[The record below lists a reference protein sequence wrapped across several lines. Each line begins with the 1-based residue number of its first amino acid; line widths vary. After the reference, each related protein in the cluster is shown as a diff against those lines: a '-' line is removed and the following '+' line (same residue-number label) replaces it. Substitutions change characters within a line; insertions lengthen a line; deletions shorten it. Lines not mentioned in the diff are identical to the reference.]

1 MRIVVFCHSL
11 ISDWN
16 HGNAHFLRGVVAEL
30 LARDHEVVVYEP
42 ADGWSRT
49 QLLADAGP
57 GAIARFHRAFPQ
69 LAPRP
74 VDLKRLP
81 LDEALAGADLV
92 LVHEWSDHALVKR
105 IGRHKASGG
114 RYVLLF
120 HDTHHRSVTDVP
132 AMAGYDLQ
140 HYDGV
145 LAFGEVIRERYL
157 RLGWGRRAWTW
168 HEAADIRVFRPMA
181 TAGEV
186 RDLVWIGNWGD
197 DERTAEIRSFLIDP
211 VRELRLRATVHGVR
225 YPAEARQHLEDAGIA
240 YQGWLPNYDAPAAY
254 ARHRFTVHVPRQPY
268 VVSLPGIPTIRV
280 FEALASGIP
289 LVSVAWHDFERLFT
303 EGSDYLTADSPAQM
317 RSQLAAL
324 SADEDLRQALAR
336 HGLATIRA
344 RHTCAHRVDELMAIV
359 QQLNGEPTREVLTA

>member
-30 LARDHEVVVYEP
+30 LARGDEVVVYEP

-49 QLLADAGP
+49 HLLADAGP
-57 GAIARFHRAFPQ
+57 GSIDRFHRAFPQ
-69 LAPRP
+69 LASRP
-74 VDLKRLP
+74 VDLDRLP
-81 LDEALAGADLV
+81 LDAALAGADLA
-92 LVHEWSDHALVKR
+92 LVHEWSDHGLVKR
-105 IGRHKASGG
+105 IGQHKASGG

-132 AMAGYDLQ
+132 AMAAYDLQ

-157 RLGWGRRAWTW
+157 ALGWGRRAWTW
-168 HEAADIRVFRPMA
+168 HEAADTRVFRPMA
-181 TAGEV
+181 ADGDV

-197 DERTAEIRSFLIDP
+197 EERTAEIRSFLIDP
-211 VRELRLRATVHGVR
+211 VQELGLRATVHGVR
-225 YPAEARQHLEDAGIA
+225 YPAEAQRQLEGAGIA
-240 YQGWLPNYDAPAAY
+240 YHGWLPNYEAPAVY
-254 ARHRFTVHVPRQPY
+254 ARHRLTVHIPRRPY
-268 VVSLPGIPTIRV
+268 VLSLPGIPTIRV
-280 FEALASGIP
+280 FEALACGIP
-289 LVSVAWHDFERLFT
+289 LVSVAWRDVERLFT
-303 EGSDYLTADSPAQM
+303 EGSDYLTADTPAQM

-324 SADEDLRQALAR
+324 AADESMREALAS
-336 HGLATIRA
+336 HGLTTIRR

-359 QQLNGEPTREVLTA
+359 RQVNGQPISEVLTA